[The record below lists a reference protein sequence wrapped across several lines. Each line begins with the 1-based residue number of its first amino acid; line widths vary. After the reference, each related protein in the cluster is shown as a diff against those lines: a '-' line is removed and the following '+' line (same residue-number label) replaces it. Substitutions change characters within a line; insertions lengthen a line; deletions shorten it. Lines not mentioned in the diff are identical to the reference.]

1 MARTEAVFP
10 PSLPFSA
17 IHVKIPL
24 SLFRRSFMTA
34 IPTVKPVAKPKRRL
48 RTLRWCFLALLVA
61 LASLTVPQV
70 FQQVLGWAIQ
80 FGAWRHGAT
89 VKIERI
95 EGSFWDPV
103 VLGHSLWTFEGESG
117 GVTRVEITQTEVQLS
132 WKQLFQRD
140 GERWIRK
147 LSFSGIEGKTQ
158 IPIGL
163 SATEALPPD
172 SWANQLHIPRSRWVP
187 APAAIEARRI
197 DFVFQCD
204 GDYVR
209 LEGANFTASS
219 TESGE
224 VSVDKLTIKQ
234 PWLNRAFRNVRGKTA
249 LQGERIALANV
260 MLEPGV
266 EIRSLNAA
274 PNELAMGRLDLDG
287 DVSAFDGAI
296 RFEAATK
303 PVANGLIFE
312 ASGTFGQINI
322 AKLSSFLALSD
333 AAGGTIKDGKFTFRG
348 PPRDLGRAQASL
360 RFDAVNFQWETRQWD
375 SLALGVVVM
384 DRRLQVPQMNLR
396 QGKNELRL
404 NGELTLPGSDQKWW
418 QGDFNANVD
427 AKIENLTEL
436 SALLLPEFKYAA
448 GQAQIEGSVRRR
460 GEDFNGQLLVSGSR
474 LTWRNAPIE
483 TLHAAVKLNGK
494 EVQIANVELIN
505 QDDYLRGR
513 GLVKLTDPPVYW
525 GELRLAVDDLANY
538 TAFLQKPVLPE
549 PLAGGAI
556 IDWTG
561 EGSKVGHS
569 GKFLAR
575 LHKVRTLGATA
586 QSLHPINAELEA
598 DYAPGSMKFSRFVLG
613 DDDSLLTANIAVG
626 NKALNLQGIQFT
638 HKNALQL
645 KGDALLPLDVW
656 QQWPNVSLDKLLT
669 EEVVSRVQLTASKLD
684 LAEASLLTG
693 WKFSIGGIVDG
704 TLTADGSI
712 KALKLGGALSVAQ
725 GRIPLGWSGD
735 MINDATA
742 QLSFHDDAVV
752 IDQFTGKH
760 SFGEIQ
766 IGGTVQLSNLLDPV
780 LDVKVRSP
788 RLTAPIFK
796 STAPGAIPVSAAS
809 VLDLAITGPLSA
821 ANAKGTATLVA
832 LSLGGVPDIGPLW
845 DGSRIA
851 LPRVFSFPSAPWS
864 NWQFDLNCSA
874 DGPVSL
880 TENPGTVVPDI
891 RITGSGGA
899 PTISGTVNL
908 ANVAAT
914 SDGPWMDNFEGMAV
928 IGKSP
933 MLAINHATVD
943 FNAARPFDPM
953 IDMDV
958 TASVRLNPFW
968 GAEGSATV
976 TGPLSQLMR
985 TYDGPAPLTD
995 DAVRDAFAGRLW
1007 SAGDDFSLEVYPPI
1021 AIEAGLG
1028 PVPLN

>member
-1 MARTEAVFP
+1 
-10 PSLPFSA
+10 
-17 IHVKIPL
+17 
-24 SLFRRSFMTA
+24 MTA
-34 IPTVKPVAKPKRRL
+34 IPTAKPAPKPKRRL
-48 RTLRWCFLALLVA
+48 RTLRWCLLALLLA

-70 FQQVLGWAIQ
+70 FQKVLGWAIQ
-80 FGAWRHGAT
+80 IGAWRHGAT

-95 EGSFWDPV
+95 QGSFWEPV

-117 GVTRVEITQTEVQLS
+117 GVTRVEIAQTEAQLS
-132 WKQLFQRD
+132 WKQLIQRN
-140 GERWIRK
+140 GERWIQK
-147 LSFSGIEGKTQ
+147 LSFSGVEGKTQ

-163 SATEALPPD
+163 SPMEVGEPD
-172 SWANQLHIPRSRWVP
+172 TWTDQLRIPRSHWVP
-187 APAAIEARRI
+187 APAAIEAKRI

-204 GDYVR
+204 ADYVR
-209 LEGANFTASS
+209 LEGANFTAST

-224 VSVDKLTIKQ
+224 VSIDKLTIKQ
-234 PWLNRAFRNVRGKTA
+234 PWLNRAFRSVHGKTA

-260 MLEPGV
+260 VLEPGV

-274 PNELAMGRLDLDG
+274 PSKLAMGQLDLAG
-287 DVSAFDGAI
+287 DVAAFDGTI
-296 RFEAATK
+296 KFESATK
-303 PVANGLIFE
+303 PAANGLMFE
-312 ASGTFGQINI
+312 SSGRFGQINI
-322 AKLSSFLALSD
+322 AKLASFLALSD
-333 AAGGTIKDGKFTFRG
+333 AAGGTIKDGTFAFRG
-348 PPRDLGRAQASL
+348 PPRDLARAQASL

-375 SLALGVVVM
+375 SLALGVIVM
-384 DRRLQVPQMNLR
+384 DRRLQVPELNLR

-404 NGELTLPGSDQKWW
+404 NGELTLPGAGEKWW
-418 QGDFNANVD
+418 QGDFNANIN

-448 GQAQIEGSVRRR
+448 GQAQIEGSVRGR
-460 GEDFNGQLLVSGSR
+460 GQEFNGQLLVSGSR

-483 TLHAAVKLNGK
+483 TLHAAVKFNGK

-513 GLVKLTDPPVYW
+513 GLVKLTNPPVYW
-525 GELRLAVDDLANY
+525 GEIRLAVDDLANY
-538 TAFLQKPVLPE
+538 AAFMQKPVLPE

-575 LHKVRTLGATA
+575 LRKVRTSGATA
-586 QSLHPINAELEA
+586 QSLHPINVELEA
-598 DYAPGSMKFSRFVLG
+598 DYAPGSMNFSRFVLG

-684 LAEASLLTG
+684 LAEVSLLSG
-693 WKFSIGGIVDG
+693 WKFPIGGIVDG

-735 MINDATA
+735 VISDTTA
-742 QLSFHDDAVV
+742 QLSFREDAVV

-766 IGGTVQLSNLLDPV
+766 IGGTIRLSNLLDPI
-780 LDVKVRSP
+780 LDLNVRSP
-788 RLTAPIFK
+788 ELTAPIFK
-796 STAPGAIPVSAAS
+796 SPSPGATPVVASSKLDLSISGPFSGAS
-809 VLDLAITGPLSA
+809 V
-821 ANAKGTATLVA
+821 KGTANLIRLRLEGLV
-832 LSLGGVPDIGPLW
+832 LWGGKSAPDISELW
-845 DGSRIA
+845 TMEKLE
-851 LPRVFSFPSAPWS
+851 LPRIFHFPNVPWS
-864 NWQFDLNCSA
+864 NWQFDLRCKA
-874 DGPVSL
+874 
-880 TENPGTVVPDI
+880 ENLALELNTGTVTADVVVNGP
-891 RITGSGGA
+891 SSA
-899 PTISGTVNL
+899 PAIDGTVRLTNL
-908 ANVAAT
+908 TASLAGTKDSPTDELPRHYVVVN
-914 SDGPWMDNFEGMAV
+914 DAV
-928 IGKSP
+928 
-933 MLAINHATVD
+933 VV
-943 FNAARPFDPM
+943 FNAANSLDPT
-953 IDMDV
+953 IVADV
-958 TASVRLNPFW
+958 SSNLPDGQCW
-968 GAEGSATV
+968 ATV

-985 TYDGPAPLTD
+985 TYVGPPPLTD
-995 DAVRDAFAGRLW
+995 AAVREAFIGKPKTLGGNISEDA
-1007 SAGDDFSLEVYPPI
+1007 FSLEVYPPI
-1021 AIEAGLG
+1021 AIESGLG